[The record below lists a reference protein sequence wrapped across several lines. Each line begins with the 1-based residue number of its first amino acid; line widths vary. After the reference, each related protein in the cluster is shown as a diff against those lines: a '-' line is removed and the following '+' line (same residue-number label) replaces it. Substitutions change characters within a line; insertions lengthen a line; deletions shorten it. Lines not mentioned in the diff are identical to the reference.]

1 MATNHTTNYN
11 LNLWE
16 ASDKFVREEFNENT
30 TKLDAA
36 LKAEADARA
45 AETNARTVAV
55 NAINTTLSGM
65 VKLAAGHYIG
75 DQAETRF
82 ISTGFTPK
90 AVFVHCPDEYQSAY
104 PAVYGGLAVEGSPAA
119 KKGSQGRYPVVE
131 IVSGGFKV
139 YSQRVSSESFSLC
152 ANNSTFLYN
161 YIALG

>member
-16 ASDKFVREEFNENT
+16 ANDNFVREEFNENT

-36 LKAEADARA
+36 IKAEADARS
-45 AETNARTVAV
+45 TAV

-75 DQAETRF
+75 DNEESRF

-90 AVFVHCPDEYQSAY
+90 AVFVSCLDEYKTSV
-104 PAVYGGLAVEGSPAA
+104 PVNFGGLAVPDSPV
-119 KKGSQGRYPVVE
+119 KYYTGDVLSLEV
-131 IVSGGFKV
+131 
-139 YSQRVSSESFSLC
+139 VSSGFRVHQKSHGGSNAAC
-152 ANNSTFLYN
+152 VNCSGYHYN
-161 YIALG
+161 YIAIG